1 MYGICFSFTLG
12 MYNQTIGMIEIFKHE
27 NVDARNTNFAH
38 GTNLD
43 LSDHGWVANLV
54 NSRWDSM
61 FARKVQVLDQ
71 KNSHSHTSGLSLQ
84 NKSFPKQ
91 KKSISIIM
99 LKFH

>member
-61 FARKVQVLDQ
+61 FARKVQVLDHQ
-71 KNSHSHTSGLSLQ
+71 DFPCKIKVSP
-84 NKSFPKQ
+84 NK